1 MVLNMKKS
9 KEYNIIIYTCLLLA
23 IILLVLGGRDYLK
36 DLNKPTQEEII
47 EPEGSQNEVER
58 PEDVKKEK
66 EPEDLQKVDKEGVIK
81 KYLDSL
87 YDQIKKDKKI
97 PYKIIKTWGKYSV
110 GEIEYQRKITSNYYE
125 YKVNIN
131 IPNKN
136 AKLPC
141 PANEELS
148 TEEYTVIT
156 IYVDIVESDRQKGYI
171 VKNID
176 LIEAS

>member
-1 MVLNMKKS
+1 MKKS

-23 IILLVLGGRDYLK
+23 IVLLVLGGRDYLK
-36 DLNKPTQEEII
+36 DLNNPTKEEII
-47 EPEGSQNEVER
+47 EPEGSQEEIER
-58 PEDVKKEK
+58 PDNTKKEK
-66 EPEDLQKVDKEGVIK
+66 EPEELQSVDKAGVVK

-87 YDQIKKDKKI
+87 VDQIIKDKKI
-97 PYKIIKTWGKYSV
+97 PYKTIKTWGKYSV
-110 GEIEYQRKITSNYYE
+110 GEVEYQRKITSNYYE

-141 PANEELS
+141 PKNEELS

-156 IYVDIVESDRQKGYI
+156 IYVDIAESERQKGYI
-171 VKNID
+171 IKNID
-176 LIEAS
+176 LIEVE

>member
-1 MVLNMKKS
+1 MKKS

-36 DLNKPTQEEII
+36 DLNKPTQEEVVEQDNSPSEITRPEETKN
-47 EPEGSQNEVER
+47 EPEPAE
-58 PEDVKKEK
+58 
-66 EPEDLQKVDKEGVIK
+66 LQPVDKVGVIK

-97 PYKIIKTWGKYSV
+97 PYSTIKTWGKYSV
-110 GEIEYQRKITSNYYE
+110 GEVEYQRKITSNYYE

-141 PANEELS
+141 PKNEELS
-148 TEEYTVIT
+148 SEENTVIT
-156 IYVDIVESDRQKGYI
+156 IYVDIVESDRQKGFI

-176 LIEAS
+176 LIEA